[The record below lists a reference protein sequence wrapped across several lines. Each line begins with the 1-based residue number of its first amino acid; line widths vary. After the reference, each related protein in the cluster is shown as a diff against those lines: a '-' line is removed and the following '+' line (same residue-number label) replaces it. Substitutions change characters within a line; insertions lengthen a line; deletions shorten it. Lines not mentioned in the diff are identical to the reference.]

1 MLAETG
7 IPGDGKKGILYLTLR
22 CHHQNDFCIKTGSD
36 ESRVYVSLI
45 LRVNSQDD
53 VYQSQADVFL
63 ICLCVCMSHLC
74 VCVCVCVRACVRAC
88 FVLSRE
94 RKAEWDSNRGPS
106 SYQPNAL
113 PLGRAGS
120 LQQRTD
126 NVDVFI
132 VVFQVF

>member
-53 VYQSQADVFL
+53 VYKSQADVFL
-63 ICLCVCMSHLC
+63 ICLCVC
-74 VCVCVCVRACVRAC
+74 VYVTFVCVCVRACVRAC
-88 FVLSRE
+88 VRVSFCHE
-94 RKAEWDSNRGPS
+94 KGK
-106 SYQPNAL
+106 PNGIRTEVRHL
-113 PLGRAGS
+113 TS
-120 LQQRTD
+120 LTPYR
-126 NVDVFI
+126 
-132 VVFQVF
+132 